1 MIEAFSGRHWPNW
14 SQDCSNN
21 AKIKTKTRC
30 PQKPLSK
37 LDSNIQIWNVSI
49 FEVRLTGIYILSLT
63 FTIRCINRRDHSM
76 NADWSKGLTE
86 SCRNISSVHWLH
98 RDTKRRFSVRFEEKS
113 KGNFL
118 SRLVQ
123 LIYILP
129 KWLYLDMP
137 EKVWIQTYCSE
148 RKLRLGDSVLSLCL
162 GDV

>member
-14 SQDCSNN
+14 FQDCSNN

-113 KGNFL
+113 L
-118 SRLVQ
+118 SVWN
-123 LIYILP
+123 LP
-129 KWLYLDMP
+129 IAMKYYQGHPKSKSKRIFFHALSNWYTSYLNGS
-137 EKVWIQTYCSE
+137 I
-148 RKLRLGDSVLSLCL
+148 
-162 GDV
+162 